1 MTAVATLSA
10 ADLAGMR
17 DTLTSSLPDSCTL
30 ILDTPTPDG
39 AGGSTTAPVDI
50 ATVACRVSPLRL
62 TRSSKEAEIVQAGRV
77 TEESLWTITL
87 EHGTSIDPRY
97 RISNAGR
104 EFEVVE
110 TLAPRTWELDVR
122 VSAKLINSGAG

>member
-1 MTAVATLSA
+1 MLSTT
-10 ADLAGMR
+10 DLAAMAEQ
-17 DTLTSSLPDSCTL
+17 LTESLPDTCTL
-30 ILDTPTPDG
+30 VVDTLASDG
-39 AGGSTTAPVDI
+39 AGGQTATPGAPVS
-50 ATVACRVSPLRL
+50 VACRVSPLRL

-87 EHGTSIDPRY
+87 PAGTSINPRY
-97 RISNAGR
+97 RIGHAGR
-104 EFEVVE
+104 TFEVVE

>member
-1 MTAVATLSA
+1 MLSA
-10 ADLAGMR
+10 ADIAGMQ
-17 DTLTSSLPDSCTL
+17 DTLTASLPDSCTL
-30 ILDTPTPDG
+30 LLDTLTSDG
-39 AGGSTTAPVDI
+39 AGGATASPVTV

-77 TEESLWTITL
+77 TEESLWTITFPA
-87 EHGTSIDPRY
+87 GTTVDPRY
-97 RISNAGR
+97 RIGNAGR